1 MVVVLSFIVILSP
14 LLYAV
19 LLTSRLAI
27 RTKLIAG
34 AAVFLLLIT
43 LPMLAIIFNVGF
55 GL

>member
-1 MVVVLSFIVILSP
+1 MVVILSFVVILSP

-27 RTKLIAG
+27 RTKLAVG
-34 AAVFLLLIT
+34 AALFLLLIT
-43 LPMLAIIFNVGF
+43 LPMLAIVFNVGF